1 MKFLALFIGMLFTHF
16 SFPQRTIDVTK
27 TDINRLGSNL
37 FYTVGGEPFS
47 PYKYI
52 KVVEGSAFF
61 NEGWM
66 KGLLVLR
73 GGTEY
78 KNLFLKLDLIE
89 NNVHYQDENG
99 REMIAINPI
108 REVVL
113 IDTVSGD
120 QYHFIHFSALTT
132 ETIKPEA
139 GWYEIL
145 QGGKAKLYKL
155 HKKRLNESRP
165 YGSATFEHRI
175 ATTTH
180 YFILNNDHFVRIK
193 KWKELTDVLSDK
205 KADLEKHISNQNL
218 TGKKDDDYISVI
230 TYYNILSAN

>member
-1 MKFLALFIGMLFTHF
+1 MVLFFAQF
-16 SFPQRTIDVTK
+16 SYAQRTIDITK

-47 PYKYI
+47 PYKYV

-66 KGLLVLR
+66 KGLIVLN

-78 KNLFLKLDLIE
+78 KNLLLKLDLVE

-99 REMIAINPI
+99 RELIAINPI

-120 QYHFIHFSALTT
+120 QYHFIHSAALTT
-132 ETIKPEA
+132 ELNKQEK

-145 QGGKAKLYKL
+145 LRGNAKLYKF
-155 HKKRLNESRP
+155 HKKHLNESKP
-165 YGSATFEHRI
+165 YGSATFEQTI
-175 ATTTH
+175 KDLPQ
-180 YFILNNDHFVRIK
+180 YFVLNNGSMVRIK
-193 KWKELTDVLSDK
+193 KWKEITDVLNDK
-205 KADLEKHISNQNL
+205 KAQLEKYISENNL
-218 TGKKDDDYISVI
+218 AGKKDDDYIRVI